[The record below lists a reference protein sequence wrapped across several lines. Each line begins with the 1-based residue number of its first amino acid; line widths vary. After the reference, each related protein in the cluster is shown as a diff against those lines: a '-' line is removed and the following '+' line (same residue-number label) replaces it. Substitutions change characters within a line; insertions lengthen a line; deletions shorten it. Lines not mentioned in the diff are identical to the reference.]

1 MTGQAASDLQQETCA
16 SYTWALSNKARPGPV
31 PTAPVAL
38 QQGREHGLEAVEH
51 RLHTAARTHK
61 PMDCGHNWHNRRSE
75 TAGQKRLLNDAG
87 KQLK

>member
-1 MTGQAASDLQQETCA
+1 M
-16 SYTWALSNKARPGPV
+16 
-31 PTAPVAL
+31 PTAPIAL

-61 PMDCGHNWHNRRSE
+61 PMDCGHNWRNRRSE
-75 TAGQKRLLNDAG
+75 TAQTKQRRGQKRLLNDAG